1 MDKVSCMYFAYCIIL
16 TIVTLYVYAKI
27 INKGKKRTNT
37 SLEEIIT
44 KDIEQ
49 YVDKSAK
56 KEKNYKLTFQV
67 FWDVRKI
74 EMSIQESDLVVQLC
88 NQGQQGDSNITKR
101 YNLNFYQYFS
111 LFYVRQL
118 LSNLCTDTNEKYPFI
133 NCTFEFLK
141 RKNREDYKK
150 MQYSSQDFWFKEI
163 TAEENLSDWENVNDT
178 LADATAMI
186 IKWDKSLWIIFGLAM
201 GLFMAS
207 IWMAIDMGSKKE
219 IEIIDIGVKI
229 CFNMFVFAVLV
240 IMLAFWVYKENR
252 GLEKYKKDTQVC
264 VAIISGRI
272 LHRNVSRYS
281 VQHYYWPVVVFK
293 DKDKITQYKFQSKD
307 VYRSH
312 SISIA
317 ESDIGTNALLIKLE
331 NKYIL
336 YPLLPL
342 RKS

>member
-16 TIVTLYVYAKI
+16 TILSFYACAKI
-27 INKGKKRTNT
+27 VNKGRKRLNA

-88 NQGQQGDSNITKR
+88 KQGQQGDSKITKR

-111 LFYVRQL
+111 LFHVRQL

-186 IKWDKSLWIIFGLAM
+186 IKWAKSLWIIFGLAM
-201 GLFMAS
+201 GLFTVV
-207 IWMAIDMGSKKE
+207 IWMTIDMGSKKE
-219 IEIIDIGVKI
+219 IEIIDLGVKI
-229 CFNMFVFAVLV
+229 CFSMFVFVVLV
-240 IMLAFWVYKENR
+240 IMIFFWVYKENTT
-252 GLEKYKKDTQVC
+252 LQ
-264 VAIISGRI
+264 
-272 LHRNVSRYS
+272 
-281 VQHYYWPVVVFK
+281 
-293 DKDKITQYKFQSKD
+293 
-307 VYRSH
+307 
-312 SISIA
+312 
-317 ESDIGTNALLIKLE
+317 
-331 NKYIL
+331 L
-336 YPLLPL
+336 YP
-342 RKS
+342 